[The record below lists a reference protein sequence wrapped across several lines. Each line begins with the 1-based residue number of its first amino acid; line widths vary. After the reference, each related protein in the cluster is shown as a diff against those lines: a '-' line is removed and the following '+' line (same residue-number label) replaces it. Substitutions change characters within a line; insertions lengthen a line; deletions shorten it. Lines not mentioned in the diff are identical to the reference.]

1 VRLPLWALPSAAV
14 AALTLTACGSSAPSA
29 SKSATSSAE
38 SACQNKSP
46 ASGDI
51 YVWEESPG
59 VEPMAHQLGGGWVW
73 NHSLNRCQTS
83 VQFMIAT
90 APNGPADCTEIGY
103 VADNP
108 GYNPN
113 ADPAHPPKH
122 IADKSGPC

>member
-1 VRLPLWALPSAAV
+1 MRLPLLALPSAAV
-14 AALTLTACGSSAPSA
+14 AALALTACGSGSAPSA
-29 SKSATSSAE
+29 AKSTTAE
-38 SACQNKSP
+38 SACQNKAP

-59 VEPMAHQLGGGWVW
+59 VEPMAHQLGGEWVW
-73 NHSLNRCQTS
+73 NQSLNRCQTS

-90 APNGPADCTEIGY
+90 APNGPADCTEVGY

-113 ADPAHPPKH
+113 AVPALPLKH
-122 IADKSGPC
+122 IADKLGSC